1 MNPFRRVSLYYRSKL
16 VPFFKLMLHHQGGQ
30 EMRTKKRQKLKIKN
44 PDAAGIDIGSA
55 VHYVCVPE
63 GRDKECV
70 RTFGCFTGDL
80 HQLVQWLKK
89 CRVKTVVMESTGVY
103 WIPLFQILEAQGF
116 EVKLVNARYVK
127 NVPGR
132 KSDVQDCQWL
142 QQLHSYGLLQ
152 GSFRPQ
158 GQICSLRSYIRQR
171 ESLTRS
177 AGVHIQR
184 MQKAL
189 TQMNLHLHKVISDIT
204 GLTGIRIIQAILEG
218 ERDPHKLASLRDHRV
233 KNNTE
238 TIRKALEGDYKQEHL
253 FVLSQE
259 FGLYKTYLEKITE
272 CDQKIADYYG
282 SLDTKAHK
290 EGVQSKKP
298 VQKNHPNFDLWG
310 ELYRIT
316 GVDLTTI
323 PGLDVLSA
331 QTIISEVG
339 VDPHRW
345 PTEKHFT
352 SWLGLS
358 PANKITGEK
367 VFSTR
372 TRRVNNRAATAFRL
386 AAYAVSRSQNS
397 LGAFCRRMKSR
408 LGAPKAITATARKIA
423 CIFYRMLKYGQAYVE
438 IGLENY
444 EQKYK
449 ARLEKNLQKK
459 AHALGF
465 ELIPK
470 TPI

>member
-1 MNPFRRVSLYYRSKL
+1 M
-16 VPFFKLMLHHQGGQ
+16 
-30 EMRTKKRQKLKIKN
+30 
-44 PDAAGIDIGSA
+44 
-55 VHYVCVPE
+55 E
-63 GRDKECV
+63 G
-70 RTFGCFTGDL
+70 
-80 HQLVQWLKK
+80 
-89 CRVKTVVMESTGVY
+89 
-103 WIPLFQILEAQGF
+103 QGF

-177 AGVHIQR
+177 AKVHIQR

-204 GLTGIRIIQAILEG
+204 GLTGMRIIQAILEG
-218 ERDPHKLASLRDHRV
+218 ERDSYKLAALRDHRI
-233 KNNTE
+233 KSNAE
-238 TIRKALEGDYKQEHL
+238 TIHKALEGDYRQEHL
-253 FVLSQE
+253 FALSQE
-259 FGLYKTYLEKITE
+259 FALYKIYLEKVTE

-282 SLDTKAHK
+282 TLDTKAPK
-290 EGVQSKKP
+290 ESIQSKKTLP
-298 VQKNHPNFDLWG
+298 KNRPNVDLYG

-323 PGLDVLSA
+323 LGIDALSA
-331 QTIISEVG
+331 QTIISEIG
-339 VDPHRW
+339 VNPHCW
-345 PTEKHFT
+345 PTEKHFA

-372 TRRVNNRAATAFRL
+372 TRKVNNRASTAFRM
-386 AAYAVSRSQNS
+386 AANAVSRSQNS

-423 CIFYRMLKYGQAYVE
+423 CIFYRLLKYGQAYVE

-449 ARLEKNLQKK
+449 ERLEKNLQKK
-459 AHALGF
+459 ARALGF
-465 ELIPK
+465 ELVPK
-470 TPI
+470 NLARAVVS